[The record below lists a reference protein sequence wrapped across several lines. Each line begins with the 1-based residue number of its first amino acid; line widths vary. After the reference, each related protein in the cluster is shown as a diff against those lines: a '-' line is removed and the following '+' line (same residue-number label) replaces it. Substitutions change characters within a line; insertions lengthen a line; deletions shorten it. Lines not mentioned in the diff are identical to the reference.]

1 MPPMLR
7 TGRETPPVAA
17 DTAAASA
24 ASTGASAA
32 AAGAVS
38 GSKSRR
44 RKGLLRRCRR
54 SARKKWR
61 QLGIAGVLVLLLATI
76 LLCVTAYVE
85 RWGERQERAKRLPAA
100 STADPAAP
108 VTQTPQFFSDKAIP
122 ALFQEYSDA
131 HNKVTARPEEGR
143 YLLYELP
150 MQGTLPHS
158 LLGLTSTF
166 MLALLTGRALLV
178 QWTEEY
184 EAPGP
189 ADIGG
194 GAGNWHAGVNAT
206 AADGASPSSKTRLDR
221 RSSLEELFLD
231 PGFWWGWERFQQRW
245 VSQFGRE
252 LSEIRVKEV
261 DVMKEYDSLVCGDL
275 TRWLS
280 RDRFVKV
287 TNSEYFAPL
296 LTANSRSSAALFSQV
311 PSRQLFAYL
320 SNWLLR
326 PVPAVMT
333 AVRRFTERYF
343 DNNYVIGV
351 EMSLFQSLSEWG
363 TMPALQQQL
372 FFQEATDAT
381 NRASQQLARDAA
393 AGTSTATTTTT
404 SNKSAARRKQSVVV
418 LVVTDDEEVLRARL
432 KGQAQDTLGAAGI
445 IAITGPRGSGTRRI
459 LTELQEVS
467 GIAITTVITS
477 ICGVGSALS
486 TALYASST
494 AAANDHCAIV

>member
-1 MPPMLR
+1 MLR
-7 TGRETPPVAA
+7 TGRETPPAAA
-17 DTAAASA
+17 DVAA
-24 ASTGASAA
+24 ASTGTSAA

-61 QLGIAGVLVLLLATI
+61 QLGVAGVLVLLLATI

-85 RWGERQERAKRLPAA
+85 RWGERQERAKRLPAV

-122 ALFQEYSDA
+122 ELFQEYSDA
-131 HNKVTARPEEGR
+131 HNRVTARPEEGR

-150 MQGTLPHS
+150 MQSTLPHA

-166 MLALLTGRALLV
+166 MLALLSGRALLV

-194 GAGNWHAGVNAT
+194 GAGNWHAGVNSNST
-206 AADGASPSSKTRLDR
+206 AAGGASPSSKTRFDR

-280 RDRFVKV
+280 KDKFVKV
-287 TNSEYFAPL
+287 TNTEYFAPL
-296 LTANSRSSAALFSQV
+296 LTANPRSSAALFSQV
-311 PSRQLFAYL
+311 PSTQLFAYL

-343 DNNYVIGV
+343 DNNFVIGV

-381 NRASQQLARDAA
+381 NRASQQLAKDAA
-393 AGTSTATTTTT
+393 AGSSTATATTTT

-467 GIAITTVITS
+467 ASVTVVI
-477 ICGVGSALS
+477 IS
-486 TALYASST
+486 TIS
-494 AAANDHCAIV
+494 V